1 MGAFGRKITRTQQK
15 ATLKNVDTAKL
26 VEATKALGNID
37 QVKQLNELLGV
48 VLQIE
53 PMLGELRT
61 VCAMLIQEKLV
72 LERKVQRLEAVLPNF
87 GADVGVSSDYLQQK
101 LATLLAEWDAANPIG
116 EVELPQTVQ
125 PALENDPPAL
135 VGGSGE
141 P

>member
-15 ATLKNVDTAKL
+15 TALKNVDTAKL
-26 VEATKALGNID
+26 AEAAKALGNIE

-72 LERKVQRLEAVLPNF
+72 LERKAQRLEAVIPKLVAGL
-87 GADVGVSSDYLQQK
+87 GAGEDYFRARFEQ
-101 LATLLAEWDAANPIG
+101 LLAEWDAANPIG
-116 EVELPQTVQ
+116 EVELPEAVQ
-125 PALENDPPAL
+125 PALEDEPPAL
-135 VGGSGE
+135 AAGVG
-141 P
+141 